1 MRYLLLVILLFLAAC
16 STTPLAPDH
25 SSDPVKL
32 QQPAVN
38 RLSERD
44 IATVKTMLTRLEP
57 FIKAR
62 EKAGNQALL
71 TFDELYQQLAPE
83 EARIVRYVQA
93 LKPEQIGVR
102 TPYMGY
108 GDPATPMV
116 VLNETYKGPG
126 GIATVIPTQ
135 HLPAA
140 VHGRYQAMMAA
151 MQTDL
156 GKRLYVESGH
166 RSGAYQLYLYFFYLQ
181 NHDWSIKET
190 GRFVALPGYSEHGAK
205 HRQAI
210 DFISEGAALDSESE
224 QFEQLPEYG
233 WLQKNAHRFG
243 FYLSY
248 PRGSATGIT
257 FEPWHW
263 HFEP

>member
-1 MRYLLLVILLFLAAC
+1 MRYLLLVILLFLTAC
-16 STTPLAPDH
+16 STTPLAPDRP
-25 SSDPVKL
+25 SDPIKL
-32 QQPAVN
+32 QQPSVE

-44 IATVKTMLTRLEP
+44 ITTVKTMRTRREP

-62 EKAGNQALL
+62 EKAANQALL

-83 EARIVRYVQA
+83 EARIVRYVQT

-102 TPYMGY
+102 TPFMGY

-116 VLNETYKGPG
+116 ALNETYKGPG

-151 MQTDL
+151 MQADL

-190 GRFVALPGYSEHGAK
+190 GRFVALPGYSEHGAR

-210 DFISEGAALDSESE
+210 DFISEGVALDNESE
-224 QFEQLPEYG
+224 KFEQLTEYG
-233 WLQKNAHRFG
+233 WLQKNARRFG
-243 FYLSY
+243 FHLSY